1 MMNTIA
7 KNAVLAVVL
16 SGHGP
21 FCEEIDLTQL
31 VSRKKCKGKTTR

>member
-1 MMNTIA
+1 MNTIA

-16 SGHGP
+16 SGLGL
-21 FCEEIDLTQL
+21 CCDEIDLTQV